1 MVMLAASPSAV
12 AAVVVRVSEVIVEAT
27 VPKALILLTI
37 DGSNN
42 LTGRSTT

>member
-1 MVMLAASPSAV
+1 MLAASPSAV
-12 AAVVVRVSEVIVEAT
+12 AAVVVVRVSEVIVEAT

-37 DGSNN
+37 EGSNN